1 MPSIKK
7 KQTGATLPLTVSE
20 LSLHSKGTNYDVISV
35 QEPIILTS
43 FGNQTGSGRHR
54 LGSEAPVASTAVPV
68 PTVFDEKGLFLT
80 FEKLT
85 KSFSIHCKKSCL
97 FKWPTS
103 VTRMFALSSVVTS
116 NNSG

>member
-54 LGSEAPVASTAVPV
+54 LGSEAPVQKPLRLYRYLQYLMKKALFSLLKNSRKVLV
-68 PTVFDEKGLFLT
+68 YTVKIVVYSSGL
-80 FEKLT
+80 
-85 KSFSIHCKKSCL
+85 
-97 FKWPTS
+97 P
-103 VTRMFALSSVVTS
+103 R
-116 NNSG
+116 